1 MAFSFKRSKAGT
13 ADQGDASAVMTGSPE
28 LGAASGKLP
37 LPGFLGNQPVIQQM
51 KTVGAAF
58 VVLLLLIAGLVY
70 HDNRE
75 STHGTTYIAAAGEM
89 RMLSQRLAKA
99 SSLAL
104 QGNPVAFA
112 QLKESRDTFSLLL
125 ERLGAGG
132 AVGIEWR
139 GRDGR
144 DRSHGPG
151 RHRWA
156 R

>member
-28 LGAASGKLP
+28 LGAKTPASCQ

-58 VVLLLLIAGLVY
+58 VVLLLLIAALVY

-89 RMLSQRLAKA
+89 RMLVAA
-99 SSLAL
+99 SG
-104 QGNPVAFA
+104 QGLFA
-112 QLKESRDTFSLLL
+112 
-125 ERLGAGG
+125 GAAG
-132 AVGIEWR
+132 
-139 GRDGR
+139 
-144 DRSHGPG
+144 
-151 RHRWA
+151 
-156 R
+156 

>member
-75 STHGTTYIAAAGEM
+75 STHNTTYIAAAGEM
-89 RMLSQRLAKA
+89 RMLVAA
-99 SSLAL
+99 SG
-104 QGNPVAFA
+104 QGLVA
-112 QLKESRDTFSLLL
+112 
-125 ERLGAGG
+125 
-132 AVGIEWR
+132 
-139 GRDGR
+139 
-144 DRSHGPG
+144 GPTG
-151 RHRWA
+151 
-156 R
+156 